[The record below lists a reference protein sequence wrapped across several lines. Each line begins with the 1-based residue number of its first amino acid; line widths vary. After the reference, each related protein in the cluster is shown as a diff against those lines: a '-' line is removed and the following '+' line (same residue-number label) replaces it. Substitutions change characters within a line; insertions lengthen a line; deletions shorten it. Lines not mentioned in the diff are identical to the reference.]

1 MPCLE
6 VCVGQN
12 VGGGVKVL
20 DLLEGRHDLLPDHA
34 AALVHQ
40 LYGRPLPVVR
50 HAVTHHHVELVLVV
64 LDQSEVSI
72 ESVVQSEVSIET
84 R

>member
-1 MPCLE
+1 METTTAKEKLSCLE

-12 VGGGVKVL
+12 VGGGVEVL

-34 AALVHQ
+34 AALIHQ
-40 LYGRPLPVVR
+40 LDGRPLAVVR
-50 HAVTHHHVELVLVV
+50 HAVPHHHVELVLVV

-72 ESVVQSEVSIET
+72 
-84 R
+84 